1 MLAGRGTGTYASG
14 RDTSL
19 FAYDD
24 GSMILYR
31 YVKGNNHPTRVV
43 LHTRQQVQALRD
55 TVSGRTIPARQVVL
69 REDFETVTEYI
80 AEVILQPGTISSF
93 VWEGQQL

>member
-1 MLAGRGTGTYASG
+1 
-14 RDTSL
+14 
-19 FAYDD
+19 
-24 GSMILYR
+24 MILYR